1 VRMGSSAEG
10 NRAVTEERSDTKA
23 YENGEDAQT
32 TRQRGE
38 DSR

>member
-1 VRMGSSAEG
+1 MRRSVEG
-10 NRAVTEERSDTKA
+10 NRAVTEERSDKKA
-23 YENGEDAQT
+23 YENGKDAQT